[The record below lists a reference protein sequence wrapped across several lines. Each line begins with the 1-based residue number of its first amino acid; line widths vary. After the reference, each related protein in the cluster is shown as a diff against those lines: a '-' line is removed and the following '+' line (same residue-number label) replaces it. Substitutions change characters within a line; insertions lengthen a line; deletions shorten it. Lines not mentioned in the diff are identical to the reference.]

1 MTPLKSTWKVLVT
14 ESGPLDYKTTL
25 NNLSGNTIEI
35 SFFLPVKFNF
45 IPLRAKSESPTS
57 SHHQLQVK
65 DRFRMWTDSRSI
77 DKPQDKVQGP
87 GPGPLVMLGQL

>member
-57 SHHQLQVK
+57 SHHQLQV
-65 DRFRMWTDSRSI
+65 RIGLECEQTPGPLTSPRTRS
-77 DKPQDKVQGP
+77 KGP
-87 GPGPLVMLGQL
+87 GPGP